1 MLNFL
6 GRHEAQIYALMR
18 IVVGFLFA
26 SHGGQKVLGIVSG
39 TASQMPPALLY
50 PAAAIELVGG
60 TLILFGLFT
69 RWAAFI
75 ASGMMAVAYFMAHQP
90 QALLPLLNRG
100 EPAVL
105 YCWVFLFIAARGAGT
120 WGVDASRS
128 S

>member
-1 MLNFL
+1 MMNFL

-26 SHGGQKVLGIVSG
+26 CHGGQKLLGILSG
-39 TASQMPPALLY
+39 AESQMGALIY
-50 PAAAIELVGG
+50 PTAAIELLGG

-75 ASGMMAVAYFMAHQP
+75 CSGMMAVAYFGVHQP

-100 EPAVL
+100 EPAAL
-105 YCWVFLFIAARGAGT
+105 YSFVFLFIAARGAGT
-120 WGVDASRS
+120 WGLDRSRS